1 MDAVAGGRGRRRTCP
16 VPKLRDGRRMERPS
30 RPIVQEFVVIRSSV
44 VPALVLSAFTAGLAI
59 GRHAPSAHATA
70 AGSAAPSRVAPHSV
84 APRVFELRTYTTP
97 PGRLPVLERR
107 FREHT
112 MAIFTRHGMTN
123 IGYWTPQDSARAG
136 TTLVYLLAHQ
146 SREDAARSWAAF
158 GADPEWRR
166 VQAASEADGK
176 VVERVESVFL
186 TPTDY
191 SPLR

>member
-1 MDAVAGGRGRRRTCP
+1 MPRLREGRRRGARH
-16 VPKLRDGRRMERPS
+16 VPWM
-30 RPIVQEFVVIRSSV
+30 QEWFVIRSAALPV
-44 VPALVLSAFTAGLAI
+44 LVLSAFTAGVAV
-59 GRHAPSAHATA
+59 GRQAPPPVRA
-70 AGSAAPSRVAPHSV
+70 AEGTGAS
-84 APRVFELRTYTTP
+84 RVFELRTYTTP

-112 MAIFTRHGMTN
+112 MTLFTRHGMTN

-136 TTLVYLLAHQ
+136 HTLVYLLAHP
-146 SREDAARSWAAF
+146 SREKAARSWAAF